1 MRSKT
6 GAKGNKNG
14 SGFARVLYV
23 ISAVLLLVFVYM
35 LYVNIAYISSYT
47 ASYGMSFSDMW
58 QEAVQYI
65 VTGSINYFVYAVLV
79 FSAGRII
86 MMKNEV
92 EVSHDPDNDLVL
104 SADDAVDSTE
114 EFAKLILSEVYL
126 LKQEIENTAVQKA
139 EKKEENVQ
147 SDRRKKQYKK
157 RRTL

>member
-35 LYVNIAYISSYT
+35 LYVNITYISSYT
-47 ASYGMSFSDMW
+47 ASYGMAFSDMW

-147 SDRRKKQYKK
+147 SDRRKRQYKK

>member
-35 LYVNIAYISSYT
+35 LYVNITYISSYT

-92 EVSHDPDNDLVL
+92 EVSHSPDKDLAL

-139 EKKEENVQ
+139 EKKEENAR

>member
-35 LYVNIAYISSYT
+35 LYVNITYISSYT

-92 EVSHDPDNDLVL
+92 EVSHSPDKDLAL

>member
-6 GAKGNKNG
+6 GAKGKKSS
-14 SGFARVLYV
+14 SGFARFLYV
-23 ISAVLLLVFVYM
+23 ISAALLLAFVYM
-35 LYVNIAYISSYT
+35 LYVNVTYISSYIT
-47 ASYGMSFSDMW
+47 SYGMSFSDMW
-58 QEAVQYI
+58 QEAIQYI
-65 VTGSINYFVYAVLV
+65 VAGSINYFVYAVLV
-79 FSAGRII
+79 FSAGKII

-92 EVSHDPDNDLVL
+92 EVSHSPDKDLAL

-139 EKKEENVQ
+139 EKKEENAR

>member
-35 LYVNIAYISSYT
+35 LYVNITYISSYT

-92 EVSHDPDNDLVL
+92 EVCHDPDNDLGL

-126 LKQEIENTAVQKA
+126 LK
-139 EKKEENVQ
+139 
-147 SDRRKKQYKK
+147 
-157 RRTL
+157 

>member
-47 ASYGMSFSDMW
+47 ASYGMAFSDMW

-65 VTGSINYFVYAVLV
+65 VSGSINYFVYAVLV

-139 EKKEENVQ
+139 EKKEENAQ
-147 SDRRKKQYKK
+147 PDRRKKQYKK